1 MDIYKP
7 LISYIPWTKSELPA
21 IVKGFLRVN
30 EDPHWF
36 DEEFNTVV
44 QTYQPGFSDLCKLVR
59 MLVCEGQAQ
68 HWMETANWETPDRFL
83 ELQLGKHPANLL
95 HDQAHAIARQL
106 PSSS

>member
-7 LISYIPWTKSELPA
+7 LISYIPWTKSELSA
-21 IVKGFLRVN
+21 IVKSILRVT

-36 DEEFNTVV
+36 DEKFNTVI
-44 QTYQPGFSDLCKLVR
+44 QTYQPGFSDLHKLVH

-68 HWMETANWETPDRFL
+68 QWMKTANWENPDRFL
-83 ELQLGKHPANLL
+83 ELQLGEHSANLL
-95 HDQAHAIARQL
+95 HDQAHAIVRQL